1 MRLEDEPRRGLCR
14 CASSLSLPQRHADP
28 VHTALNSAGR
38 EDETPRDIMLGLSL
52 DDLPQG
58 LRFLSLA
65 HIEVEMADLH
75 AVARLPHLET
85 LLLTDLAFQLMH
97 WFNLPYPSLRI
108 LGVKSS
114 RAYFSA
120 GFLPLLA
127 GSVKHLALVG
137 LPVATIDDYR
147 ASYASLPSRLESFL
161 VHLAPVYAGYGD
173 DPDSPNFIES
183 EVNLKR
189 CGEAAN
195 VRVSVKRNATPEEVD
210 AFDLEEWA
218 LSVGQLS

>member
-1 MRLEDEPRRGLCR
+1 
-14 CASSLSLPQRHADP
+14 
-28 VHTALNSAGR
+28 